1 MINEVVGTD
10 PQRLREF
17 WSDISHNGDKK
28 MQAEVRKLLT
38 AKQRDILQKDYIAN
52 VDWSNIKTEGLQDKE
67 LIDAQI
73 NNQRLAAKRDRVQ
86 KEVIILIGE
95 DRKELLLFWAGLSP
109 EIADHLSKSLSEKQ
123 LEILFLD
130 VAEQLN
136 KVTQELQTAVD
147 GPEQKKKA
155 EEKYEVVRG
164 NYNRFLLLCENGDN
178 PLLKKVNQKLTAQTK
193 KCLLQSEQAPLDQL
207 CVDLKEAQKQ
217 TRDMCDSLAVNVD
230 KIILA
235 EPKPSSEL
243 SSYLTKQK
251 ALAEAQ
257 KKLIE
262 LESDLIKLERE
273 EREQSKEL
281 GGENIKNF
289 ELDKKA
295 IEDKLLP
302 VQKKIEDLKKE
313 VTAAEEKV
321 ENTEEKKHVEA
332 VEKAANSIQDSAKL
346 LAVETSQV
354 KRAIADF
361 AIVQRRY
368 GVFSDSSSMSL
379 GDKSRATVSIVNPN
393 SREDAVS
400 EQRDTIKKKEEDDEG
415 KEQQNKLRPSM

>member
-1 MINEVVGTD
+1 M
-10 PQRLREF
+10 
-17 WSDISHNGDKK
+17 
-28 MQAEVRKLLT
+28 
-38 AKQRDILQKDYIAN
+38 
-52 VDWSNIKTEGLQDKE
+52 
-67 LIDAQI
+67 
-73 NNQRLAAKRDRVQ
+73 
-86 KEVIILIGE
+86 
-95 DRKELLLFWAGLSP
+95 LFWAGLSP